1 MMEQVYTPDQLDDL
15 ENHLEQWL
23 TAYEIGNPEI
33 EDDQYDHYKRLL
45 QKLRPNSEFLTK
57 IGNKPK
63 RNKETLPYVLGSLTN
78 YFEDN
83 IQNWLNEFLEVP
95 NGCPGFILSHKLDG
109 VAIECEYD
117 DGKLTGAWLRGDHYV
132 GENIIH
138 KAIIFAPKFLKPS
151 RGKIYLKG
159 EILFKPEVDYIKL
172 GYKNRRN
179 GVAGV
184 INKDDLSLLK
194 YLYIRFHTWANP
206 TDFNQTYIEL
216 QRLNLIK
223 AIVGEDCTVPYVLV
237 EDVSKILEVSTKML
251 AEETTYDKDG
261 IVIAANWSEVENVKL
276 PTNKIAFK
284 FNKMSAEAEVETV
297 EWETSR
303 TGKIIPVVKFK
314 PITLGGATI
323 QRATGFHAKFIYENS
338 IGTGAIIRIVRS
350 GDVIPYID
358 EVIKKAERF
367 DMLVTCPVC
376 NHGDLLTDETQTHIY
391 CPNQSCPAQVQKKIA
406 YFFEKLGLENFS
418 EKMISTLKCNSVLD
432 IYNLKKEDIIKI
444 DGWAE
449 TSADDFIKRIE
460 QTKKAKPEKI
470 LAALGIDNL
479 GTTTAKLVLENFSI
493 SDILN
498 TLDNS
503 DALRQMVFK
512 LIQVKGLGSKKVA
525 SIVKGLKE
533 NKTLLEN
540 FIALAGEVTENI
552 GPLSGKSFCITGS
565 LSKPRRAYEV
575 AIEKLG
581 GSNTSITSC
590 DYLICNIP
598 SDSAKFKK
606 AIEKGVKIITEEQF
620 IDLIRS
626 NKKL

>member
-1 MMEQVYTPDQLDDL
+1 MEETYTSDQLDDL

-23 TAYEIGNPEI
+23 NAYEIGESLI
-33 EDDQYDHYKRLL
+33 SDDQYDHYKRLL
-45 QKLRPNSEFLTK
+45 QKFRPDSKFLSK

-63 RNKETLPYVLGSLTN
+63 RNVETLPYILGSLTN
-78 YFEDN
+78 YFENDIQTWLDKHDN
-83 IQNWLNEFLEVP
+83 
-95 NGCPGFILSHKLDG
+95 GSGFVLSHKLDG
-109 VAIECEYD
+109 VAIEVEYT
-117 DGKLTGAWLRGDHYV
+117 DGKLTGAWLRGNHIE
-132 GENIIH
+132 GENITH
-138 KAIIFAPKFLKPS
+138 KALKFIQN
-151 RGKIYLKG
+151 KIDHQGHKKLYFKG
-159 EILFKPEVDYIKL
+159 EALLNCEPDTI
-172 GYKNRRN
+172 GYKTKRN
-179 GVAGV
+179 SVAG
-184 INKDDLSLLK
+184 ILNRDDFDKLK
-194 YLYIRFHTWANP
+194 YLYFIVHTFVP
-206 TDFNQTYIEL
+206 DDFKSDGYVAYETL
-216 QRLNLIK
+216 RLHFARQAFGILNNNVINFSH
-223 AIVGEDCTVPYVLV
+223 VD
-237 EDVSKILEVSTKML
+237 SKEMVISAATEMIQ
-251 AEETTYDKDG
+251 EETQYDKDG
-261 IVIAANWSEVENVKL
+261 IVITVNNSDVENIKL
-276 PTNKIAFK
+276 PEKKIAFK

-314 PITLGGATI
+314 PIELGGATI
-323 QRATGFHAKFIYENS
+323 QRATGFHAKFIYENA
-338 IGTGAIIRIVRS
+338 IGTGAIIKIVRS

-493 SDILN
+493 TEILN
-498 TLDNS
+498 ALDNPIV
-503 DALRQMVFK
+503 LREIVFK

-525 SIVKGLKE
+525 SIIKGLKE

-540 FIALAGEVTENI
+540 FIALADTVTENS
-552 GPLSGKSFCITGS
+552 GPLSGKSFCMTGS
-565 LSKPRRAYEV
+565 LSKPRKAYEQV
-575 AIEKLG
+575 IEKFG
-581 GSNTSITSC
+581 GENVSISSC
-590 DYLICNIP
+590 DYLICNTP
-598 SDSAKFKK
+598 SDSSKFKK
-606 AIEKGVKIITEEQF
+606 AIEKGVKIINEQE
-620 IDLIRS
+620 LIELIKGS
-626 NKKL
+626 KKC